1 MSRLV
6 LFWSALLL
14 IAYQAQGGL
23 PSDAADVLPYLMSF
37 VVVVVAVTAIVTL
50 VVTAVRRGRTA
61 VRPHSNAP
69 VPKLVG

>member
-1 MSRLV
+1 
-6 LFWSALLL
+6 
-14 IAYQAQGGL
+14 
-23 PSDAADVLPYLMSF
+23 
-37 VVVVVAVTAIVTL
+37 VVVAVTAIVTL